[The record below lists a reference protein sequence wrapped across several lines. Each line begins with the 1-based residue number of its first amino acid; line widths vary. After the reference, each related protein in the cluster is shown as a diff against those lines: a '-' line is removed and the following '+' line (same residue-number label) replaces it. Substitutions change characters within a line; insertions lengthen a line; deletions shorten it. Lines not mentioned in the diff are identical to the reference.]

1 MCLPTEIY
9 MIPSPQVAKKYRIK
23 HMMTPMD
30 FFYQFGL
37 LIGICSLINQGSA
50 SSIFPKPGD
59 PGAIYNDFICGG
71 NYFSISAVMKNH
83 RIACDSLHNAEP
95 GEVFPAHLTDTQ
107 LFSPNVIPLFTWPII
122 SEDRTFKSS
131 SFFEVQPGNLRL
143 VIDLNCNFLGL
154 INYHNEKA
162 ERCLEFSRKKYGTRG
177 QALEYYAGYKCS
189 DVVFRAAYVRESVT
203 SAHNNLIKKK
213 GIRFPELFYLQS
225 LEKRVYIFPLLKDHS
240 IFQNQVGREK
250 KFQKYLVVFSKSFEI
265 LQVID
270 RSFNDDKI
278 CKMFSGT
285 IVSPRHRIEALSTQ
299 QIVDKADSE
308 KFDCNGQI
316 FGGNFISVNKEKA
329 KNAYYSRSDRRL
341 KQYRFPSPIEKEFAN
356 IPSRAW
362 MWPLRIP
369 ETSQRKSKST
379 TSYQLIF
386 GEDHEFLGVYHFSGT
401 TYVRCSN
408 GNNPEYQR
416 GRGSRFPI
424 DLNTSAEEDHSSPN
438 TD

>member
-1 MCLPTEIY
+1 
-9 MIPSPQVAKKYRIK
+9 
-23 HMMTPMD
+23 
-30 FFYQFGL
+30 
-37 LIGICSLINQGSA
+37 
-50 SSIFPKPGD
+50 
-59 PGAIYNDFICGG
+59 
-71 NYFSISAVMKNH
+71 
-83 RIACDSLHNAEP
+83 
-95 GEVFPAHLTDTQ
+95 
-107 LFSPNVIPLFTWPII
+107 
-122 SEDRTFKSS
+122 
-131 SFFEVQPGNLRL
+131 
-143 VIDLNCNFLGL
+143 
-154 INYHNEKA
+154 
-162 ERCLEFSRKKYGTRG
+162 
-177 QALEYYAGYKCS
+177 
-189 DVVFRAAYVRESVT
+189 
-203 SAHNNLIKKK
+203 
-213 GIRFPELFYLQS
+213 
-225 LEKRVYIFPLLKDHS
+225 
-240 IFQNQVGREK
+240 
-250 KFQKYLVVFSKSFEI
+250 
-265 LQVID
+265 
-270 RSFNDDKI
+270 
-278 CKMFSGT
+278 MFSGT

-424 DLNTSAEEDHSSPN
+424 DLNISAEEDHSSPN